1 MATLLLPSSTTIL
14 LAGTVIKT
22 SFVPTPKST
31 ALLLFELA
39 MGVVLANVVPEDV
52 KVPRPTSKSLL
63 VLSTIA

>member
-22 SFVPTPKST
+22 SLVPTPKST

-39 MGVVLANVVPEDV
+39 IGLIVLRVVPVIQMKMFLDQ
-52 KVPRPTSKSLL
+52 PQSHH
-63 VLSTIA
+63 